1 MSGKQML
8 VNILR
13 HTWLFNDGDQFQIG
27 KLVKF
32 LQTGKEE
39 KEIWGGADKDHCMTG
54 ILGARTF
61 QLCPPQPN
69 VK

>member
-1 MSGKQML
+1 ML

-39 KEIWGGADKDHCMTG
+39 KEIWE
-54 ILGARTF
+54 
-61 QLCPPQPN
+61 N
-69 VK
+69 S